1 MSVRERKRNQI
12 YQIEIP
18 LAYRSDG
25 SKKRHYETF
34 YGGKKEALLR
44 EAKLKIEFK
53 TGNFPEK
60 QNITFEIFSDEYLA
74 YQKPILSPKTFRT
87 YCDRVKL
94 INEHIGYMKL
104 KNINTKIL
112 DKFYSYLRDKH
123 ISKKGKP
130 YSPTTIQAYYAL
142 INNMFQVA
150 VKWDYIPNNPNVRIE
165 KPKRAR
171 ANISY
176 YSDEEITKLLE
187 CLSNES
193 LKYQA
198 IVTLA
203 LDLSCRRGE
212 LTGLTWNNVDLDTGK
227 VVINKT
233 TQYIDRRIYEKET
246 KSVNSDRINFINPY
260 TIELLKRYKKEQLE
274 MQLKLGSKWIKS
286 NRVFTTD
293 FGGNIHPDTP
303 SKILK
308 KVIKKY
314 NLRYITFHGLRHT
327 GISHMIARGFQAQ
340 IISRKVGHSS
350 VQVTDAYY
358 SHFFEDEFKQAANS
372 MNDIFEKVQ

>member
-12 YQIEIP
+12 YQIEIS
-18 LAYRSDG
+18 LAYRADG
-25 SKKRHYETF
+25 SRKRHYETF

-53 TGNFPEK
+53 SGNFPEK
-60 QNITFEIFSDEYLA
+60 QNITFEIFSEEYLA

-87 YCDRVKL
+87 YCDRTKL
-94 INEHIGYMKL
+94 INEHIGYMKS

-123 ISKKGKP
+123 INKKGKL

-142 INNMFQVA
+142 INNMFQVS
-150 VKWDYIPNNPNVRIE
+150 VKWDYISNNPNVKIE

-176 YSDEEITKLLE
+176 YSDEEMIKLLE
-187 CLSNES
+187 CLSNEP

-198 IVTLA
+198 IVNLA

-212 LTGLTWNNVDLDTGK
+212 LTCLTWDDVDLETGK

-233 TQYIDRRIYEKET
+233 TQYIDTHIYEKEI

-260 TIELLKRYKKEQLE
+260 TIQLLKRYKKEQLE
-274 MQLKLGSKWIKS
+274 KQLQLGSKWIKS
-286 NRVFTTD
+286 NRVFTTN

-340 IISRKVGHSS
+340 IISRKVGIQVYKLLMLIIHTSLKMSS
-350 VQVTDAYY
+350 NRPQ
-358 SHFFEDEFKQAANS
+358 
-372 MNDIFEKVQ
+372 IL

>member
-18 LAYRSDG
+18 LAYRADG
-25 SKKRHYETF
+25 SRKRHYETF

-60 QNITFEIFSDEYLA
+60 QNITFEI
-74 YQKPILSPKTFRT
+74 
-87 YCDRVKL
+87 
-94 INEHIGYMKL
+94 HIGYMKL

-150 VKWDYIPNNPNVRIE
+150 VKWDYISNNPNVRIE

-171 ANISY
+171 TNISY
-176 YSDEEITKLLE
+176 YSDEEMIKLLE
-187 CLSNES
+187 CLSNEP

-198 IVTLA
+198 IVNLA

-212 LTGLTWNNVDLDTGK
+212 LTGLTWDDVDLETGK

-233 TQYIDRRIYEKET
+233 TQYIDKHIYEKET

-260 TIELLKRYKKEQLE
+260 TIELLKRYKKDQLE
-274 MQLKLGSKWIKS
+274 KQLQLGSKWIKS

-350 VQVTDAYY
+350 VQVTDTYY